1 MDIYSSAHFGV
12 PGQLRDAVIEAIR
25 TRLQTFDKER
35 YRVSDVRVEGDEGDS
50 ITITLLM
57 ASKDV
62 AEADTDAEAAAEA
75 ISELLRVSESGSHLR
90 ERQREL
96 TLA

>member
-12 PGQLRDAVIEAIR
+12 RGQARDAVVDAIR
-25 TRLQTFDKER
+25 IRLQAFDKER
-35 YRVSDVRVEGDEGDS
+35 YGVTDVRVEGDS

-57 ASKDV
+57 ASKDIS
-62 AEADTDAEAAAEA
+62 EADADAEAASGA
-75 ISELLRVSESGSHLR
+75 INELLRGSSSSSHLR

>member
-12 PGQLRDAVIEAIR
+12 RGQARDAVVDAFR
-25 TRLQTFDKER
+25 TRLQAFDKER
-35 YRVSDVRVEGDEGDS
+35 YRVTDVRVEGDEGDS
-50 ITITLLM
+50 ITIILLM
-57 ASKDV
+57 ASKDIS
-62 AEADTDAEAAAEA
+62 EADADAEAASGA
-75 ISELLRVSESGSHLR
+75 INELLRGSSSSSHLR